1 MARHLL
7 LLLSCLCLAAPS
19 RLPAAEPKVESLG
32 NGRFRLGGI
41 EFDSGTRAIRFPC
54 KVNTKHDVLE
64 YVLVHEQ
71 GKVHESLLTTAV
83 SPLQLQI
90 VLKLL
95 SYVQGRG
102 ELFDAYLPPGDAPP
116 PPEPLGQTV
125 ELWVEWDQKPPMPV
139 NQAIRDRTTG
149 VALERGPWVLTG
161 SEVIKG
167 KFQAELE
174 GSVIALYR
182 DPLAMFNS
190 PHSRMVDDEN
200 WFPIDAALPE
210 AGKPVT
216 LTIRPFSKS

>member
-1 MARHLL
+1 
-7 LLLSCLCLAAPS
+7 
-19 RLPAAEPKVESLG
+19 
-32 NGRFRLGGI
+32 
-41 EFDSGTRAIRFPC
+41 
-54 KVNTKHDVLE
+54 
-64 YVLVHEQ
+64 
-71 GKVHESLLTTAV
+71 
-83 SPLQLQI
+83 
-90 VLKLL
+90 
-95 SYVQGRG
+95 
-102 ELFDAYLPPGDAPP
+102 
-116 PPEPLGQTV
+116 
-125 ELWVEWDQKPPMPV
+125 MPV

-182 DPLAMFNS
+182 DSLAMFNS